1 MKKILVIAGVLLLI
15 PFMAFGMEM
24 LTDEVMDEVIGQAGV
39 TIEFEGDTIIT
50 GTTYGI
56 SWGDPDGE
64 ATYTNPPGD
73 GVPAYLRIDGEMTGT
88 ITIADGSFMTIDV
101 EGSYTDEGT
110 SAVIIGL
117 ENMDV
122 SLNAESST
130 LTISANSN
138 VNAAPDWTVAE
149 SSENIIGVLGLPPGR
164 HIEID
169 MPTALIIRPH

>member
-1 MKKILVIAGVLLLI
+1 MKKILAIAGVLLLM

-39 TIEFEGDTIIT
+39 TIEFAGETIIT
-50 GTTYGI
+50 GTSTGI

-64 ATYTNPPGD
+64 ATYSEVD
-73 GVPAYLRIDGEMTGT
+73 GVPAYLRIDGEMVGT

-101 EGSYTDEGT
+101 EGSNTAAGT

-122 SLNAESST
+122 ELEAESST

-138 VNAAPDWTVAE
+138 ANAAPADWTVAE
-149 SSENIIGVLGLPPGR
+149 SLDNVIGVLGLPPGR
-164 HIEID
+164 KIEID